1 MAATGGPMAEAR
13 TQSTPSIK
21 FKDMSGRQKLV
32 FVLKVTLCVISG
44 GMIYPNVMS
53 D

>member
-1 MAATGGPMAEAR
+1 MAEAR
-13 TQSTPSIK
+13 TQTPTPSIK
-21 FKDMSGRQKLV
+21 FKDMTGKQKLV
-32 FVLKVTLCVISG
+32 FVLKVTVCIISG